1 MAASCE
7 SETERMARLARFAL
21 GHGLPA
27 LLGLLAMAG
36 LTCGKALGAEL
47 SDFFGTYVGNA
58 HETGDSEP
66 MARDMDIEIRPFH
79 DEGFQIHWITVTK
92 VDGRRD
98 VPGVERTVQSV
109 FFEPAEDRN
118 LFAEV
123 EADNPFREREAK
135 IPMSGH
141 AVRWASLRDNRLD
154 VYSFVVLEDG
164 RYEFQIYNRVLT
176 DVGLDIMFRRFDDGE
191 LVRQI
196 KGSTVRVEEKP

>member
-1 MAASCE
+1 
-7 SETERMARLARFAL
+7 MARLARFAL
-21 GHGLPA
+21 ARGLPA
-27 LLGLLAMAG
+27 LLGVLAMAG
-36 LTCGKALGAEL
+36 LTCGKALSAEL

-109 FFEPAEDRN
+109 FFEPADGRD
-118 LFAEV
+118 LFVEV
-123 EADNPFREREAK
+123 EADNPFREHEAK
-135 IPMSGH
+135 VPMRGH
-141 AVRWASLRDNRLD
+141 PVRWASVGDTTLD

-176 DVGLDIMFRRFDDGE
+176 DVGLDIMFRRFEDGE

-196 KGSTVRVEEKP
+196 KGHTVRMEPQ

>member
-1 MAASCE
+1 MAGSCE
-7 SETERMARLARFAL
+7 PETERMAHPARFAL
-21 GHGLPA
+21 AHGLPA

-36 LTCGKALGAEL
+36 LTCGKALTAEL

-66 MARDMDIEIRPFH
+66 MARDMDIVIQPFH

-109 FFEPAEDRN
+109 FFEPAEDRD
-118 LFAEV
+118 LFVEV

-135 IPMSGH
+135 VPMSGH
-141 AVRWASLRDNRLD
+141 AIRWASVGDKTLD

-196 KGSTVRVEEKP
+196 KGHTVRMEAQ

>member
-1 MAASCE
+1 
-7 SETERMARLARFAL
+7 MARLARFAL

-27 LLGLLAMAG
+27 LLGLLALAG
-36 LTCGKALGAEL
+36 LTCGKTLAAEL

-58 HETGDSEP
+58 NETGDSEP

-109 FFEPAEDRN
+109 FFEPAEGRD
-118 LFAEV
+118 LFVEV

-135 IPMSGH
+135 VPMSGH
-141 AVRWASLRDNRLD
+141 AVRWASLGDSTLD

-196 KGSTVRVEEKP
+196 KGHTVRMDEP

>member
-1 MAASCE
+1 
-7 SETERMARLARFAL
+7 MARLARFAL
-21 GHGLPA
+21 ARSLPA
-27 LLGLLAMAG
+27 LLALLAMAG
-36 LTCGKALGAEL
+36 LTCGKALSAEL

-66 MARDMDIEIRPFH
+66 MARDMDIEIWPFH

-109 FFEPAEDRN
+109 FFEPADGRD
-118 LFAEV
+118 LFVEV
-123 EADNPFREREAK
+123 EADNPFREHEAK
-135 IPMSGH
+135 VPMRGH
-141 AVRWASLRDNRLD
+141 PVRWASVSDTTLD

-176 DVGLDIMFRRFDDGE
+176 DVGLDIMFRRFEDGE

-196 KGSTVRVEEKP
+196 KGHTVRMEPQ